1 MAPPSPL
8 LRDYRPVR
16 ACQSR
21 AMPCD
26 TVPAYPILGKWP
38 LFRGPGLDT
47 KTKIF
52 CSMGCEWTR
61 RLIIIIGGLD
71 MAIPGSHGRDNDKYL
86 LWWYA

>member
-8 LRDYRPVR
+8 LRDYQPVR

-38 LFRGPGLDT
+38 LFGAPDWIQRQKFLFCGLRVDT
-47 KTKIF
+47 PAN
-52 CSMGCEWTR
+52 SYYR
-61 RLIIIIGGLD
+61 RTG
-71 MAIPGSHGRDNDKYL
+71 HGNSEFPRSG
-86 LWWYA
+86 